1 MLVPFA
7 SAFLEDQPAPRQCQ
21 QSCVTGW
28 LATLAYQVVKRFIL
42 PFYFAEVEIV
52 GLENI
57 PSSGPVVLTPTHRS
71 RWDGLLVP
79 YAVGRLTSGRDVRF
93 MVSANEM
100 RGLQGW
106 FIWRLGGFPV
116 NTDRPGIASVR
127 YGVELLL
134 QRQMLVV
141 FPEGGIFQDRQV
153 HPLKFGPARMALQA
167 QHLGGEPVQIVP
179 IGLAY
184 SDLSPRRGCRCSLRI
199 GQPLSCQPYQALP
212 PKQGAIALTRDL
224 TESLNRLHQQAFSA
238 FENPQEPL
246 LPLPPSQS
254 QELL

>member
-1 MLVPFA
+1 MLVPLA
-7 SAFLEDQPAPRQCQ
+7 SADLADQPAALQCQ
-21 QSCVTGW
+21 QSHVVGW
-28 LATLAYQVVKRFIL
+28 LATLAYQAAKRLVL
-42 PFYFAEVEIV
+42 PCYFSGIDIV

-57 PSSGPVVLTPTHRS
+57 PASGPVILAPTHRS
-71 RWDGLLVP
+71 RWDGIIVP

-116 NTDRPGIASVR
+116 NTDRPGISSVR

-134 QRQMLVV
+134 QEQMLVV
-141 FPEGGIFQDRQV
+141 FPEGGIYQDRQV
-153 HPLKFGPARMALQA
+153 HPLKLGPARMALQA
-167 QHLGGEPVQIVP
+167 QHLGGKPVQVVP

-184 SDLSPRRGCRCSLRI
+184 SDLSPQRGSRCSLRI
-199 GQPLSCQPYQALP
+199 GQPLSCQPYEHLP

-224 TESLNRLHQQAFSA
+224 TDSLNRLHQQAFATFPSR
-238 FENPQEPL
+238 QEPL
-246 LPLPPSQS
+246 IPLPPSQ
-254 QELL
+254 ELL